1 MNAPTLTPG
10 VAAGVAAAGALL
22 PLAGPDGMLAAAL
35 LSQGLAFW
43 TNYASKMA
51 AGTLTIAD
59 AEEAAVKLDTSMQ
72 TLAADIAALPD
83 QAPSP

>member
-22 PLAGPDGMLAAAL
+22 PLAGPDGMLAATL

-43 TNYASKMA
+43 TDYASKMA
-51 AGTLTIAD
+51 AGTLTVAD
-59 AEEAAVKLDTSMQ
+59 AVSAASRLGTSMQ
-72 TLAADIAALPD
+72 ALAADIAALPD
-83 QAPSP
+83 QALSP

>member
-43 TNYASKMA
+43 TDYASKMA
-51 AGTLTIAD
+51 GGTLTIAD
-59 AEEAAVKLDTSMQ
+59 AEEAAAKLGTSMQ
-72 TLAADIAALPD
+72 TLAADIAALPG